1 MYSGVYTLT
10 VYVSLLRHDPLL
22 LASITN
28 FHFNLIRILESGQQ
42 IVQDRDTLTT
52 TENKVL

>member
-28 FHFNLIRILESGQQ
+28 FHFNLIRLESNQPT
-42 IVQDRDTLTT
+42 VYDRDTLTT

>member
-28 FHFNLIRILESGQQ
+28 FHFNLIRILESNQPT
-42 IVQDRDTLTT
+42 VYDRETLIT